1 MIKERMIRVIKT
13 LVSDKRITYD
23 GTQMQSHWIHNQ
35 FGLVGDA
42 VVAFIGQVKVDL
54 DKMIDLIDVSRKESI
69 YSPLMLNFLIE
80 HFNPNLELAIYRQW
94 LFMTLIKEELSQ
106 FEVNVYRLGDDLY
119 FNKAKLSV
127 SVATVSNVSSL
138 IHIGLNIETEGTP
151 IKTVGLSELG
161 ISDINSF
168 ADTIM
173 LKYRRELEHIHEA
186 RCKVRGV

>member
-1 MIKERMIRVIKT
+1 MIKTMVI
-13 LVSDKRITYD
+13 DRPITYD
-23 GTQMQSHWIHNQ
+23 GTQMQSHWIYSN
-35 FGLVGDA
+35 FGLAGDA
-42 VVAFIGQVKVDL
+42 AVAFTGEVNVDL

-80 HFNPNLELAIYRQW
+80 HFNPDLEMAIYRQW

-106 FEVNVYRLGDDLY
+106 FEVNVYRMGDDLY

-138 IHIGLNIETEGTP
+138 IHIGLNIRTEGTP
-151 IKTVGLSELG
+151 IKTVSLTDLG

-173 LKYRRELEHIHEA
+173 LKYKRELEHIYEA
-186 RCKVRGV
+186 RCKVRSV